1 MTNEQYHA
9 DRSAIS
15 KSGLDLIHRSP
26 AHYYAAYLDPNSE
39 PRTET
44 EAMKIGTM
52 VHTIILEPEL
62 ITNYAVFNDAQIV
75 AEIGGGNPR
84 ATNRYKEW
92 KHAHAIENQG
102 KIFVSHAEMESAKR
116 MSDAV
121 YSHPSAKDLLTD
133 FTAEQTFMWVD
144 PETGV
149 KCKCRPDAVK
159 NDGKII
165 LDIKSTED
173 AGEAFA
179 KSVFNYRYHVQAPFY
194 MDGFEAATGIRPEW
208 FIFIAVEKNPPYDV
222 VVYYTPADVMEF
234 GRNEYK
240 NDLRRFKECQQSGV
254 WPGYSNIVEPLKLPG
269 WAMK

>member
-1 MTNEQYHA
+1 MTNAEYHA

-26 AHYYAAYLDPNSE
+26 AHYWAAYLDPNRE
-39 PRTET
+39 PRIET

-92 KHAHAIENQG
+92 KHALMLENEG
-102 KIFVSHAEMESAKR
+102 KIFVTGNLLTSVLR
-116 MSDAV
+116 MREAV

-149 KCKCRPDAVK
+149 MCKCRPDAVK

-240 NDLRRFKECQQSGV
+240 NDLRRFKECKQSGI
-254 WPGYSNIVEPLKLPG
+254 WPGYSSIIEPLKLPG